1 MRRIPKSGALTAT
14 LAAPPSKS
22 LSVRALLLA
31 AMTDGETTVEAPLD
45 ADDTRY
51 LLDAL
56 RKIGFDVRG
65 SLRDT
70 VTIGERVSMT
80 AGEVE
85 LFVGNAGTAMRFLT
99 GWLAFTPGR
108 FILRGESRMHQR
120 PIHDLVEALRML
132 GTEAEYV
139 EREGFPPLKIRGRR
153 MRGGF
158 EAEIEGERSSQF
170 VSAMMMAGATLPDG
184 LAIRVASLSSRPYVD
199 LTAGILRDF
208 SARVEEMG
216 GGRFT
221 IRGPLERSEPYRVEG
236 DWSSASYWLAAAAAT
251 RGRVTVT
258 NLRPESAQGDRA
270 ILSILARMGAE
281 VETAGDSATVAMKGV
296 LAGGT
301 FDCNATPD
309 LVPTLAALAPLASS
323 PVEITNIATL
333 RLKESDRIAALAQEL
348 RKLGATV
355 EEREDAI
362 RIENGWGHE
371 QEVIVDSHDDHR
383 IAMAFAIAGLARGGV
398 AIGQPQVVGKS
409 YPGFWKALGEIT
421 GE

>member
-1 MRRIPKSGALTAT
+1 MRKISKSGPVNAT

-56 RKIGFDVRG
+56 RKIGFEIRG
-65 SLRDT
+65 SLRDS
-70 VTIGERVSMT
+70 VTIGDRVSMT

-108 FILRGESRMHQR
+108 FILRGETRMHQR

-139 EREGFPPLKIRGRR
+139 EREGFPPLRIRGRR

-158 EAEIEGERSSQF
+158 EAEVEGERSSQF

-184 LAIRVASLSSRPYVD
+184 LAIRVASLSSHPYVD

-208 SARVEEMG
+208 SARVEETA

-221 IRGPLERSEPYRVEG
+221 IRGPLKRSEPYRVEG

-270 ILSILARMGAE
+270 ILSILARMGAQ
-281 VETAGDSATVAMKGV
+281 VETAGDSATVEVKTA
-296 LAGGT
+296 LAGGS

-355 EEREDAI
+355 DEREDAI
-362 RIENGWGHE
+362 RVENGWGHE
-371 QEVIVDSHDDHR
+371 QEVILDSHDDHR
-383 IAMAFAIAGLARGGV
+383 IAMAFAITGLARGGV
-398 AIGQPQVVGKS
+398 TIDQPQVVGKS

-421 GE
+421 GA

>member
-1 MRRIPKSGALTAT
+1 MRRIPKSGPVTAT

-51 LLDAL
+51 LLEAL

-65 SLRDT
+65 SLRES

-132 GTEAEYV
+132 GTEAEYL

-184 LAIRVASLSSRPYVD
+184 LAIRVTSLSSRPYVD

-208 SARVEEMG
+208 SARVEEMA

-221 IRGPLERSEPYRVEG
+221 IRGPLTRSEPYRVDG
-236 DWSSASYWLAAAAAT
+236 DWSSASYWLAAAVAT

-258 NLRPESAQGDRA
+258 NLRPESVQGDRA
-270 ILSILARMGAE
+270 ILAMLARMGAE
-281 VETAGDSATVAMKGV
+281 VETAGDRATVEMKGV
-296 LAGGT
+296 LAGGS

-333 RLKESDRIAALAQEL
+333 RLKESDRIAALAREL
-348 RKLGATV
+348 RRLGATV
-355 EEREDAI
+355 DEREDAI
-362 RIENGWGHE
+362 RIENGWGE

-398 AIGQPQVVGKS
+398 TIDQPQVVGKS

-421 GE
+421 GA